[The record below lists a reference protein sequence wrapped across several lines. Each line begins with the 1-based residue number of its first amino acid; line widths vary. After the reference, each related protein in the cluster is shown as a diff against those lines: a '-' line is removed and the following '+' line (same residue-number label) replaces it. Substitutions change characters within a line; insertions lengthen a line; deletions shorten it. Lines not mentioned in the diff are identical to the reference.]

1 MSEEPDKPRIKIV
14 WPSRDWV
21 ALILAVGIS
30 SALLVLVFAAAWSA
44 LFSEQK
50 GLSENYTQIMI
61 ATFGGLIGVLGSYIG
76 FQAGANQ
83 QRKADENKENDRQK
97 DGPGD

>member
-1 MSEEPDKPRIKIV
+1 VDEDDDKPRYKIV

-21 ALILAVGIS
+21 AMILAVGIS
-30 SALLVLVFAAAWSA
+30 SAFLLLVFAAVWEA

-61 ATFGGLIGVLGSYIG
+61 ATFGGLIGILGSYIG

-83 QRKADENKENDRQK
+83 QRKADEKKDDRKE